1 MNVVPSIAQLVER
14 RTVEEMSVILR
25 SLVRIRLEGDF
36 FSLFLFSLFYFAIN
50 HIFFIYQNLFCIL
63 VEMYINYH
71 CKKKSYSRIFFFAF
85 DQCVNC

>member
-1 MNVVPSIAQLVER
+1 MVPSIAQLVER

-25 SLVRIRLEGDF
+25 SLVRIRLEGNF
-36 FSLFLFSLFYFAIN
+36 FSLFFFSLFYFAIN

-71 CKKKSYSRIFFFAF
+71 CKKLFQNFFFRFRSVRELLKA
-85 DQCVNC
+85 